1 MPFQIKFKNET
12 ILDNAIM
19 MDKLLFI
26 VSIIV
31 ESRNS
36 DVSTKLII
44 IRNNNTSFAIHEYEE
59 FY

>member
-26 VSIIV
+26 VSIMV

-44 IRNNNTSFAIHEYEE
+44 IRNNNTSSAFYEYE
-59 FY
+59 